1 MSFDLLD
8 KPLIYI
14 PVKWPGLKADDNGDA
29 VAVEHTVDVQVEMLD
44 VDPLNEWVKS
54 STAIAADADRDAR
67 REHERGSFKTL
78 ARNWRGVVAKG
89 KALPFT
95 DENIDKLLQVP
106 GFVDAFGNAY
116 ITAWSGKAELREGN
130 SVGSP
135 ANGPAV
141 EPSDATPKD
150 ATSKSNPPQN

>member
-29 VAVEHTVDVQVEMLD
+29 VAVEHTVDVQIELLD
-44 VDPLNEWVKS
+44 VDLLNEWLAASDK
-54 STAIAADADRDAR
+54 IAADADTAAR
-67 REHERGSFKTL
+67 RIHDRETFKTV
-78 ARNWRGVVAKG
+78 AKNWRGVSSNG
-89 KALPFT
+89 KNVPFT
-95 DENIDKLLQVP
+95 DDNIDRMLQVP
-106 GFVDAFGNAY
+106 NFASGFGVAY
-116 ITAWSGKAELREGN
+116 RNAWSGQAELREGN
-130 SVGSP
+130 SAGSP

>member
-1 MSFDLLD
+1 MSFDLLE

-29 VAVEHTVDVQVEMLD
+29 VAVEHTVDVQIELLD
-44 VDPLNEWVKS
+44 VDPLNDW
-54 STAIAADADRDAR
+54 IAAGGALADDADAAAR
-67 REHERGSFKTL
+67 ADHARSTFK
-78 ARNWRGVVAKG
+78 AVAKEWRGVVANG
-89 KALPFT
+89 KSLPFT
-95 DENIDKLLQVP
+95 DGNIDKLLQVP
-106 GFVDAFGNAY
+106 GFADAFGNAY
-116 ITAWSGKAELREGN
+116 LKAWSGKAELREGN
-130 SVGSP
+130 SAGSP